1 MNSSATVT
9 ASNSSSTGIYITVTY
24 HINNFMHDAYHST
37 FARIV
42 NDTREQTGIELPMH
56 IEHYVVVLLAKHID
70 ATDFLPKPTFAQALY
85 SIRTSTDAKQL
96 GDACLFTTGVFP
108 SYKQKR
114 YIVHIGA
121 SAYSSIRTELF
132 ETLSEHFDYVS
143 NFINVTVNQAHSQYT
158 L

>member
-1 MNSSATVT
+1 MVT
-9 ASNSSSTGIYITVTY
+9 ASNNSSIGMYITRVTY
-24 HINNFMHDAYHST
+24 HINIFMHDAYHST

-56 IEHYVVVLLAKHID
+56 IEHYVVCLLAKHID
-70 ATDFLPKPTFAQALY
+70 TTDFLPKPTFVQALY
-85 SIRTSTDAKQL
+85 SIRSATDAKLL
-96 GDACLFTTGVFP
+96 GDSCLFTTGVFP
-108 SYKQKR
+108 TYKQKR

-132 ETLSEHFDYVS
+132 EDLSEHFDYVS
-143 NFINVTVNQAHSQYT
+143 NFINVAVNQAQSQYT